1 MRRSN
6 AVIMAGLAF
15 TLGFVLGL
23 VIQLPVITLP
33 LNEEQFGDSGFKIGV
48 RSESEG
54 SARKQL
60 SLDNPLRLV
69 KPSSHGVVYPQ
80 NNGTN
85 AYLQGQTDYSGS
97 QQSDGSSGT
106 SPAKEAVIRNRESA
120 KSPDVVDGVFW
131 SKTTERKCP
140 GGFTEEDQKGWKNKI
155 DKTKVVKL
163 ETGCGRMQNRMAT
176 FKDAAQAC
184 VRYRLNT
191 DQIQG
196 EIFSFYLSK
205 LLGID
210 NVPPSSLHLV
220 NTIDDRWRTVT
231 GEIANSK
238 WADDKVVIF
247 TQFVEGLKP
256 SYIPVEFRGEDRK
269 LHPKQD
275 LMNSKGPED
284 LCDLVQWSDLIIFD
298 YLTANLDRVVNNM
311 FNKQWNPNMMN
322 TPAHNLERTSNGR
335 LIFLDNE
342 SGLFHGYRLLDK
354 YASYHR
360 TLLDSLCVYRNSTAR
375 AIERLH
381 HSGSV
386 GEELNKMFSQN
397 EELYNHIP
405 RLPQKNA
412 KILQQRIAD
421 VYEQIQTCKK
431 QYV

>member
-1 MRRSN
+1 MRRAD

-15 TLGFVLGL
+15 TLGFVLGM

-33 LNEEQFGDSGFKIGV
+33 LNEKHFEDTDPKFGV
-48 RSESEG
+48 RSGSEG

-60 SLDNPLRLV
+60 SPDNPLRLL
-69 KPSSHGVVYPQ
+69 KPSTHGVVYPQ

-85 AYLQGQTDYSGS
+85 SYLLGQADYGGS
-97 QQSDGSSGT
+97 QHASSGT
-106 SPAKEAVIRNRESA
+106 SPARESVIRNRESA
-120 KSPDVVDGVFW
+120 ERPAVVDGVLW
-131 SKTTERKCP
+131 SEATEKKCP
-140 GGFTEEDQKGWKNKI
+140 GGFTEEDQKSWKSKI

-176 FKDAAQAC
+176 FKDAVRAC
-184 VRYRLNT
+184 VRYRVNT
-191 DQIQG
+191 DQLQG
-196 EIFSFYLSK
+196 EIFSYYLSK

-220 NTIDDRWRTVT
+220 NTMDDRWRTVT

-256 SYIPVEFRGEDRK
+256 SYIPVEFRDEDRK
-269 LHPKQD
+269 LHPLQD
-275 LMNSKGPED
+275 LIHSKGPED
-284 LCDLVQWSDLIIFD
+284 ICDLVQWSDLIVFD

-311 FNKQWNPNMMN
+311 FNRQWNPNMMN
-322 TPAHNLERTSNGR
+322 TPAHNLERTSGGR

-360 TLLDSLCVYRNSTAR
+360 TLLDALCVFRNSTAR

-397 EELYNHIP
+397 EALFNQIP

-412 KILQQRIAD
+412 KILQQRISD
-421 VYEQIQTCKK
+421 VYDQIQKCKK
-431 QYV
+431 QYA

>member
-1 MRRSN
+1 MRKFHS
-6 AVIMAGLAF
+6 VIMAGLAF
-15 TLGFVLGL
+15 TLGFVLGMML
-23 VIQLPVITLP
+23 QLPVITLP
-33 LNEEQFGDSGFKIGV
+33 LEEQNFEKTDSKTGI
-48 RSESEG
+48 RHESVG

-69 KPSSHGVVYPQ
+69 KPSSYGVVYPL

-85 AYLQGQTDYSGS
+85 SYLQGQTDYSGS
-97 QQSDGSSGT
+97 QQSDGSSGA
-106 SPAKEAVIRNRESA
+106 SPAIESVIRNRESA
-120 KSPDVVDGVFW
+120 KQPDVLNGIFW
-131 SKTTERKCP
+131 SEATEKKCP
-140 GGFTEEDQKGWKNKI
+140 GGFTEKEQEDWKSKI
-155 DKTKVVKL
+155 NNVKVVKL
-163 ETGCGRMQNRMAT
+163 ENGCGRMQNRLAT
-176 FKDAAQAC
+176 FKDASRAC
-184 VRYRLNT
+184 VRYRMNT

-196 EIFSFYLSK
+196 DIFSFYLSK
-205 LLGID
+205 LLGIS

-256 SYIPVEFRGEDRK
+256 SHIPFEFREEDRK

-275 LMNSKGPED
+275 LGNSKGPED
-284 LCDLVQWSDLIIFD
+284 LCDLVQWSDLLIFD

-311 FNKQWNPNMMN
+311 FNRQWNPNMMN

-335 LIFLDNE
+335 LVFLDNE

-354 YASYHR
+354 YASYHKK
-360 TLLDSLCVYRNSTAR
+360 LLDALCVFRNSTAR
-375 AIERLH
+375 AIERLYR
-381 HSGSV
+381 SGNA
-386 GEELNKMFSQN
+386 GEELNKLFSQH
-397 EELYNHIP
+397 EELSNQIP
-405 RLPQKNA
+405 RFPQKNA

-421 VYEQIQTCKK
+421 VYEQIQMCKK